1 MDLIYTFGAYRN
13 TSHEWVVQL
22 RNHHFISTETNIDVC
37 RCIRHQRLQSWR
49 PHNER
54 QFAAVLQQRN
64 TLESRYNKRYHCNL
78 LHALFFCCA
87 LCFSLS
93 VSKRKK
99 YHEFFAFVLLPRH
112 IHESDEFPCRFFAFF
127 LVFCVA
133 SNSRTFTVIIYTAAI
148 GVCSSLDVH
157 VSCNNKCW
165 SHSLTHLLYSQNK
178 TKPIRSHEEG
188 NNITRR
194 LIPSRI
200 LANYSVYV
208 FTATAFF
215 IFLYSESI

>member
-22 RNHHFISTETNIDVC
+22 RNHHFISTETNIHVC

-64 TLESRYNKRYHCNL
+64 TLESQYNKKYHCNL
-78 LHALFFCCA
+78 LHALFFCRA

-99 YHEFFAFVLLPRH
+99 YHEFSFCCRDTFMSLMNFRVVFLL
-112 IHESDEFPCRFFAFF
+112 FFF
-127 LVFCVA
+127 VFCVA
-133 SNSRTFTVIIYTAAI
+133 SNSRTSRFAVIIYTAAI